1 MYLYYIDTHPMV
13 HSIKKTVLND
23 FGFDLE
29 APSLIRVAAAA
40 PAMTGRQAR
49 FIGVSAVS
57 CCIDHVSYGCF
68 HIFGGTLKQMVY
80 KGKSYKH

>member
-40 PAMTGRQAR
+40 TAMTGRQAR
-49 FIGVSAVS
+49 FNWCFCCFLLYRS
-57 CCIDHVSYGCF
+57 CLIRVFPYIRGYPKTDG
-68 HIFGGTLKQMVY
+68 L
-80 KGKSYKH
+80 